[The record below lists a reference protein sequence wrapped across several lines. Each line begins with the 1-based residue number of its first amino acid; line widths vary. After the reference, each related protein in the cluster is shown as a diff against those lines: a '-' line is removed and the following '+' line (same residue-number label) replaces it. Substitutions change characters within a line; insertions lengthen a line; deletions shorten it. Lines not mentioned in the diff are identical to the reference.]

1 MIVHETHQVS
11 IKTSEPMLWMTRII
25 LNYVIFLALSNSDF
39 IFNFNFNPCVGVGT
53 EDEVALDLLRVGEGA
68 VVVPLKVV
76 K

>member
-1 MIVHETHQVS
+1 MDDVDYS
-11 IKTSEPMLWMTRII
+11 KL
-25 LNYVIFLALSNSDF
+25 IFLALSNSDF

-53 EDEVALDLLRVGEGA
+53 EGEVASDLLRVGEGA